1 MSERQATYEELK
13 DGGLSEQLGYLRVS
27 RYGPATYGLWAVPEW
42 GMASV
47 DLADLSRQI
56 AAKELKVPTYRQSC
70 DEVWLV
76 VYGLAHISGA
86 FDMEALR
93 DVRVASSFDQV
104 VFLDAVSREYEF
116 LAG

>member
-1 MSERQATYEELK
+1 MSERQATYEELE

-27 RYGPATYGLWAVPEW
+27 RYRPATYGLWAVPES

-56 AAKELKVPTYRQSC
+56 AAKEIKVPTYRQSC

-76 VYGLAHISGA
+76 IYGLAHISGT
-86 FDMEALR
+86 FDVEILR
-93 DVRVASSFDQV
+93 GFHVTT
-104 VFLDAVSREYEF
+104 
-116 LAG
+116 